1 MFADAMIADNTKA
14 VVEVSELSPKTL
26 RWSNTFDWL
35 IIVVGAFLVWAVT
48 YIHFLLLAGDW
59 DFFIDW
65 KDRQYWVLITPV
77 VTIMMPAAFQA
88 IFWNLF
94 RIPVGATAALLLFLI
109 GVWIVRYH
117 SWMGMA
123 YFPISLVVPATCL
136 LGGIILD
143 CILVL
148 TRSWLLT
155 GAIGGGLFGLLFFP
169 ANWMYLAP
177 YFQPVE
183 HMGQMASVADMLGYI
198 YPRAG
203 TPEYIRIIERGT
215 LRTFQDSAN
224 WVSAFFAAFLC
235 IFSYYIFWGLAVL
248 ATNPKFVPTG
258 ARFKALFAWGWSANK
273 GGAAS

>member
-1 MFADAMIADNTKA
+1 MLHEENNRA
-14 VVEVSELSPKTL
+14 VLAVSGLSEKTA

-35 IIVVGAFLVWAVT
+35 IIVVGVFLVWAVT
-48 YIHFLLLAGDW
+48 YINFLLLAGDW

-65 KDRQYWVLITPV
+65 KDRQYWVLITPF
-77 VTIMMPAAFQA
+77 VTLMMPAAFQA

-94 RIPVGATAALLLFLI
+94 RLPIGATACVLFFLI

-136 LGGIILD
+136 LGAIILD
-143 CILVL
+143 CVLVL

-155 GAIGGGLFGLLFFP
+155 GAFGAFLFGLLFFP
-169 ANWMYLAP
+169 ANWIYLAP

-183 HMGQMASVADMLGYI
+183 HMGQMASVADIIGYT

-215 LRTFQDSAN
+215 LRTFQDSAM
-224 WVSAFFAAFLC
+224 WVSAFFSALLC
-235 IFSYYIFWGLAVL
+235 IFVYYIFWTLAVF
-248 ATNPKFVPTG
+248 ATNPLFVPTG
-258 ARFKALFAWGWSANK
+258 QRFKQMFAWGWVAKPIPESK
-273 GGAAS
+273 S

>member
-1 MFADAMIADNTKA
+1 MFADAMIAENSKA
-14 VVEVSELSPKTL
+14 VVEAAGLSSKTL
-26 RWSNTFDWL
+26 RWSNTYDWL
-35 IIVVGAFLVWAVT
+35 VIVVGAFLVWAVT

-88 IFWNLF
+88 IFWTLF
-94 RIPVGATAALLLFLI
+94 RLPIGATASLLLFLI

-117 SWMGMA
+117 SWMGLA

-136 LGGIILD
+136 LGAIMLD
-143 CILVL
+143 SMLVL
-148 TRSWLLT
+148 TRSWLIT
-155 GAIGGGLFGLLFFP
+155 GAVGGGLFGLMFFP

-224 WVSAFFAAFLC
+224 WVSAFFAAFVC
-235 IFSYYIFWGLAVL
+235 IFSYYIFWALGVFAS
-248 ATNPKFVPTG
+248 NPRFIPTG
-258 ARFKALFAWGWSANK
+258 PKFKALFAYGWTANK